1 MLITPLL
8 NRQPKDMGCLDS
20 NNSVRGA
27 KTCRKGGKLMVGNA
41 RDNYEQGRTE
51 RGWWYDGKKTTHDP
65 DYKDPLEI
73 SYEDTKKDGNDK
85 EENNNAEKEK
95 LND

>member
-1 MLITPLL
+1 
-8 NRQPKDMGCLDS
+8 
-20 NNSVRGA
+20 
-27 KTCRKGGKLMVGNA
+27 MVGNA

-95 LND
+95 LNDWGRIASMGKR